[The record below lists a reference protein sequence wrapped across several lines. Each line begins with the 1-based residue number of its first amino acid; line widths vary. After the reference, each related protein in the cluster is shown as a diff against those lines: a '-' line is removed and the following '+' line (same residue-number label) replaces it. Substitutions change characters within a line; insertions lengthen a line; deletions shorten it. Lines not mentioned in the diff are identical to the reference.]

1 MSMAVD
7 GLNYQSVQELR
18 SERKDIVSSDI
29 KTQQSTENTAV
40 AEKPIGQRSDT
51 IEISEEGRAASEKSR
66 ADAEKKQGSTAPEDL
81 NVIYTAKEGTVSVKG
96 GVHQN
101 MEQNSISSLSDDE
114 KEPYE
119 TEDLSQYTDTE
130 LKLMYYSGDITLQ
143 DYEDET
149 GEEL

>member
-18 SERKDIVSSDI
+18 PERKDMVSGDI
-29 KTQQSTENTAV
+29 KTQQSTENSAV
-40 AEKPIGQRSDT
+40 AEKPIRQRFDT
-51 IEISEEGRAASEKSR
+51 VEISEEGRAASEKFR
-66 ADAEKKQGSTAPEDL
+66 VDAEKKQGSTAPE
-81 NVIYTAKEGTVSVKG
+81 NFNTVYTGKEGTVSVKG

-101 MEQNSISSLSDDE
+101 LEQSSISGLSDDG
-114 KEPYE
+114 KEQYE
-119 TEDLSQYTDTE
+119 SEDLSQYTDTE
-130 LKLMYYSGDITLQ
+130 LKLMYYSGDITRQ